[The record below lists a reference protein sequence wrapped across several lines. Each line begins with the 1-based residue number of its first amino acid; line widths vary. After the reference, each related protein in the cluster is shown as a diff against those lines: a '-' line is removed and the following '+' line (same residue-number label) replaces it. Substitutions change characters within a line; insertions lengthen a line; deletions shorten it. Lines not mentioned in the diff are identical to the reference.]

1 MKRFAA
7 LLLCLLVFSGLKRVT
22 AQESEVLFSD
32 MFESGMLDPAFWQAV
47 PGDVVEV
54 ASDDGVPHGGIF
66 GVRMGKR
73 TEGGPTTNAL
83 DLRLD
88 LSGREQVELS
98 FWISS
103 IGEETNVEDGIWFS
117 ADGGATFIKV
127 FDFDPAAWTQRTY
140 GQFPPLD
147 VDRLAA
153 ANGLAL
159 TATFVI
165 RFQQHGISD
174 FDPVTAGVSDGIYLD
189 DVEVRT
195 APETYTPLPFE
206 ESFETGI
213 LASPWHWG
221 DPSLSLPPGLVLPD
235 GLVEVVSNE
244 IAPHSGLFAAAL
256 GRRTEGNETTN
267 ALDLRLDL
275 SNHQQVMLGFWMYN
289 NGGEVNPQGD
299 GVWFSADGGAT
310 FRHVF
315 TYDIPPR
322 EYQQRTLDVDTL
334 AATAGLSLSERFVV
348 RFQQHGTSDFDP
360 VTAGVADGI
369 YLDDISVTGTFVPP
383 GVCGGLPAT
392 VSGTHG
398 NDVLQGTEGDDV
410 VVGMGGD
417 DVIEG
422 GGGNDMICAG
432 QGTDIVFGGEGND
445 RLFGGPGEDV
455 LLGEGGDDTVFGE
468 AGDDFLFGGAGLDT
482 LDGGGGNNITIPD
495 E

>member
-1 MKRFAA
+1 
-7 LLLCLLVFSGLKRVT
+7 LLRNTRAWPSWRTARV
-22 AQESEVLFSD
+22 
-32 MFESGMLDPAFWQAV
+32 G
-47 PGDVVEV
+47 
-54 ASDDGVPHGGIF
+54 
-66 GVRMGKR
+66 
-73 TEGGPTTNAL
+73 
-83 DLRLD
+83 
-88 LSGREQVELS
+88 
-98 FWISS
+98 
-103 IGEETNVEDGIWFS
+103 
-117 ADGGATFIKV
+117 
-127 FDFDPAAWTQRTY
+127 
-140 GQFPPLD
+140 
-147 VDRLAA
+147 A

-165 RFQQHGISD
+165 RFQQHGVDD
-174 FDPVTAGVSDGIYLD
+174 FTGVNFDDGIYLD

-195 APETYTPLPFE
+195 APETYAPLPFE
-206 ESFETGI
+206 EGFETGV

-256 GRRTEGNETTN
+256 GRRTDGNETTN

-275 SNHQQVMLGFWMYN
+275 SNHQQVMLGFWIYN
-289 NGGEVNPQGD
+289 NGDEVNPQGD

-315 TYDIPPR
+315 TYDIPAR

-334 AATAGLSLSERFVV
+334 AAAAGLSLSERFVV
-348 RFQQHGTSDFDP
+348 RFQQHGVDDF
-360 VTAGVADGI
+360 TGVNFDDGI
-369 YLDDISVTGTFVPP
+369 YLDDVSVTGTFVPP
-383 GVCGGLPAT
+383 GVCDGLPAT

-398 NDVLQGTEGDDV
+398 NDLLQGTEGDDV
-410 VVGMGGD
+410 ITGMGGD
-417 DVIEG
+417 DVIES
-422 GGGNDMICAG
+422 GGGNDVICAG
-432 QGTDIVFGGEGND
+432 QGTDIAFGGEGND

-482 LDGGGGNNITIPD
+482 LDGGIGDNITIPD